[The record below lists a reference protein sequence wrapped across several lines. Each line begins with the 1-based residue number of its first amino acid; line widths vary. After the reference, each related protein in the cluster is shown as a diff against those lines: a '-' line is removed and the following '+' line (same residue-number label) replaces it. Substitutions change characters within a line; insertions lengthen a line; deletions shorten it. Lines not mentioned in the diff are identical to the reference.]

1 MNKTLLVLAVGF
13 VVAVLAVLVFTTMG
27 TNRYRCEVCIS
38 FHDRSACRTAGAST
52 EAQALRAA
60 SENACAQIASGV
72 TDSMACEAT
81 PPESV
86 KWLSG
91 K

>member
-1 MNKTLLVLAVGF
+1 VNKTLVVLAVGF
-13 VVAVLAVLVFTTMG
+13 VVAVLAVLVVTTMG

-38 FHDRSACRTAGAST
+38 FHDRSACRTAGASS

-60 SENACAQIASGV
+60 TENACAQIASGV
-72 TDSMACEAT
+72 TDSMACENT
-81 PPESV
+81 PPQSV

>member
-13 VVAVLAVLVFTTMG
+13 VAAVLAVLVFTTMG
-27 TNRYRCEVCIS
+27 TNRYRCEVCIA
-38 FHDRSACRTAGAST
+38 FHDRLACRTAGAST

-60 SENACAQIASGV
+60 TENACAQIASGV
-72 TDSMACEAT
+72 TDSMACEST